1 MVKFVLN
8 GSHFENPKWQPCWYL
23 RNLKQCF
30 SNLIFTMVLDLRKYR
45 IDNNDTD
52 KDIIDDNSNKWFKYI
67 ASQNFKFKD

>member
-1 MVKFVLN
+1 
-8 GSHFENPKWQPCWYL
+8 
-23 RNLKQCF
+23 
-30 SNLIFTMVLDLRKYR
+30 MVLDLRKYR